1 MTSLPR
7 LIVFMLA
14 AISLPA
20 GAQQIQVSKDNRT
33 ISITATDTAK
43 ADADR
48 ASVHIGFTT
57 YGLDANAAYRHASDL
72 SNAIIAAL
80 SKAGVSKAAIESDAQ
95 SIQEQPV
102 WQMQQMTPAERE
114 QHRFLVNQTWTVST
128 KAKDAADIMNIAIN
142 AGANNSGQI
151 DWLLQEEDVL
161 QSEAAA
167 KALERGR
174 QIAVQMAKG
183 LNATLGALVY
193 ASNEAPSPEGTLGRV
208 PAGIGGMESPVLKAA
223 APIPLSISPRQVT
236 KSATVYAVFA
246 LQ

>member
-1 MTSLPR
+1 MTSLKS
-7 LIVFMLA
+7 LIVVLLA
-14 AISLPA
+14 AVSFPA
-20 GAQQIQVSKDNRT
+20 GAQQIQVSRDNRT
-33 ISITATDTAK
+33 ISITTTDTAK

-48 ASVHIGFTT
+48 ALVHIGFMAD
-57 YGLDANAAYRHASDL
+57 GRDAKTAYAQASDL

-102 WQMQQMTPAERE
+102 WQMPQMTPAERE

-128 KAKDAADIMNIAIN
+128 TARDAADVMNIAIN

-151 DWLLQEEDVL
+151 DWLLKTEDAL

-167 KALERGR
+167 KALERGH
-174 QIAVQMAKG
+174 QIAAQMAKG
-183 LNATLGALVY
+183 LNAALGSLIY
-193 ASNEAPSPEGTLGRV
+193 ASNEAPAVEGTAGRV
-208 PAGIGGMESPVLKAA
+208 PAGIAGMESPALKAA
-223 APIPLSISPRQVT
+223 APLPLSISPRQVT

>member
-1 MTSLPR
+1 MTSLAH
-7 LIVFMLA
+7 LIVVLVA
-14 AISLPA
+14 AVSLPA

-33 ISITATDTAK
+33 IAITTTDTAK

-48 ASVHIGFTT
+48 ALVHIGFMT
-57 YGLDANAAYRHASDL
+57 YGVDARTAYTHASDL
-72 SNAIIAAL
+72 SNAISAAL
-80 SKAGVSKAAIESDAQ
+80 SKAGVPKAAIESDTQ

-128 KAKDAADIMNIAIN
+128 TAKDGADVMNIAIN

-151 DWLLQEEDVL
+151 DWLLKAEDAL

-174 QIAVQMAKG
+174 QIAAQMAKG
-183 LNATLGALVY
+183 LNATLGSLIY
-193 ASNEAPSPEGTLGRV
+193 ASNEAPAVEGNAGGAIGGI
-208 PAGIGGMESPVLKAA
+208 AGILSPILKAG
-223 APIPLSISPRQVT
+223 PPGPLSISPRQVT